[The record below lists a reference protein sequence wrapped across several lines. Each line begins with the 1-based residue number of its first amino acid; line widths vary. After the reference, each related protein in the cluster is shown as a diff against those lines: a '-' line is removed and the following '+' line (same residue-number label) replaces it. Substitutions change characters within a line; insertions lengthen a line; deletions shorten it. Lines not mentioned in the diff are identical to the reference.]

1 MKAGSVFIATR
12 VSCGGYSVLGRAPF
26 IVSLLLRCTKH
37 AIFILLILTTVS
49 KWERASAGREN
60 IRRHRRRTHVV
71 SFAYCLRSG
80 AANKVAHYEYFASI
94 QFMNVHDILTREN
107 KGVNEKIQKI
117 SASPPFVTGENKST
131 YNLIITSSRRGNL
144 APDQAIRRNNI
155 HLILSH

>member
-1 MKAGSVFIATR
+1 
-12 VSCGGYSVLGRAPF
+12 
-26 IVSLLLRCTKH
+26 
-37 AIFILLILTTVS
+37 
-49 KWERASAGREN
+49 
-60 IRRHRRRTHVV
+60 
-71 SFAYCLRSG
+71 
-80 AANKVAHYEYFASI
+80 
-94 QFMNVHDILTREN
+94 MNVHDILTREN